1 MPKTKET
8 PIKIGMGCSIFQL
21 GPHWY
26 VRFYDPRKK
35 PTRKKQALKT
45 TDRSEALR
53 LGTALHNKWMNDED
67 PFDPWEG
74 HATRARHDTTVQ
86 EATAAY
92 RADRTTI
99 LRENSLEHVAWV
111 VDKFARFC
119 RIEWLSD
126 ATPAS
131 VRRFVYQ
138 AGLAQASRGNY
149 YRNLNL
155 FFNWCVA
162 HLFMDDNPCAKVDR
176 PRDYQ
181 PHPAAL
187 TERDLDRLL
196 IAIEHHFSTC
206 ESIHNR
212 QPNELWMRDAFDLMG
227 ATGLRPAELRRLRW
241 GDVAW
246 PEIDALGVVLFP
258 GALHVRPHDGE
269 QTKTGEDRRIT
280 MLPRAHQR
288 LLYVEAETRLTSDPS
303 EPVLKGPDGQRA
315 ISQKYLSRRFRY
327 FREKA
332 GLADVFDLYSL
343 RHFFATELA
352 RRGCSG
358 VVIQKEMGHKN
369 YATTEKYLHLA
380 DAERHRATYAL
391 FADETGRSAEPASI
405 YEAV

>member
-1 MPKTKET
+1 MPKNKESS
-8 PIKIGMGCSIFQL
+8 IKIGAGCSIFQL
-21 GPHWY
+21 GPNWY
-26 VRFYDPRKK
+26 VRFYDPRRK
-35 PTRKKQALKT
+35 PARKKQALKT
-45 TDRSEALR
+45 TDRSEALH
-53 LGTALHNKWMNDED
+53 LGTALFNKWMNGED

-74 HATRARHDTTVQ
+74 HTTRARYDSTVQ
-86 EATAAY
+86 EALDAY

-126 ATPAS
+126 TTGAA

-138 AGLAQASRGNY
+138 PDLAQASPGNY
-149 YRNLNL
+149 FRNLNL
-155 FFNWCVA
+155 FFNWCVQ
-162 HLFMDDNPCAKVDR
+162 HVFMDDNPCAKVDR
-176 PRDYQ
+176 PKDYK

-196 IAIEHHFSTC
+196 ITIEHHFDTC
-206 ESIHNR
+206 KDIHHH
-212 QPNELWMRDAFDLMG
+212 QPNELWMYDAFDLMG

-241 GDVAW
+241 GDVQW
-246 PEIDALGVVLFP
+246 PEIDSAGVVLFP

-269 QTKTGEDRRIT
+269 QTKTGEDRRVT
-280 MLPRAHQR
+280 MLPRAHRR
-288 LLYVEAETRLTSDPS
+288 LLYVQEETRLTNHPS
-303 EPVLKGPDGQRA
+303 EHAMKGPDGQRA

-327 FREKA
+327 FRKKA
-332 GLADVFDLYSL
+332 GLSDVFDLYSL

-380 DAERHRATYAL
+380 DAERHRATFAL
-391 FADETGRSAEPASI
+391 LVNETGRSAEPSSI
-405 YEAV
+405 YEAL